1 MQDRQ
6 LDFDGTNRPPAPG
19 VFTDPAGVAAI
30 LWRGR
35 RLFAACVLG
44 CLAVA
49 GVYLIQARRLYQ
61 ATAKILVLDKGGTP
75 LSAGGAEAVRLVRG
89 AEDDIPTH
97 AMLVSSPVVVR
108 RAVEA
113 LGLSNLPS
121 IDRTGGIDAAVREVT
136 ENLSVTR
143 PDRQVKIL
151 QIAYRTRSAE
161 EAVRVVKAIAESYK
175 SFLEEVYAEGNGEV
189 VVLMSRAR
197 DDLNREM
204 KELER
209 KYLEFRQQ
217 APNLTGEGAGR
228 PIVNQRIDEWG
239 RAAREAMVRG
249 VQLKA
254 QLELGRELAGKG
266 VGLWSIAYALDQV
279 GGGEGN
285 RLGPRTLGLGPAPPS
300 DYLRML
306 STEQQQYAERFGAQS
321 TKVKEIQERLAE
333 AQAGS
338 REVRGRLEGAEV
350 RDLLGSIDTT
360 LKSIESM
367 RAEIQR
373 RFDQDMVLAKRAEI
387 DQLTEQNLKN
397 EMSRQRALFDSVVE
411 QFKRATLVGD
421 FSGIRSQVIEP
432 PNALSRPVRPLVT
445 MVLGMA
451 LAAGC
456 VLGLGAALG
465 AELVDPKVRSEAE
478 VRRLWRLPVLGRL
491 PYVAAAQAPPHA
503 PVSLICQT
511 MPRSPSAES
520 YRVVR
525 ANLDLSRRN
534 REARVVMVTGPHGG
548 EGKSTVSVNLA
559 VSLAQ
564 AGRRVLLI
572 DADLRTPSLHKTFG
586 LARGR
591 GLVHLLRGLLPPDRV
606 VQATSVKNL
615 DLVASG
621 PEVPNPAELLS
632 APGLA
637 EALARFRETYETVI
651 LDAPALLPVADPS
664 IIGAAADAIVLVLRV
679 PATRRAD
686 AARAVEAVRG
696 IGTPVLGVIL
706 NGSPADTVPWP
717 WPPSVGPG
725 DATVGAAD
733 PASSEI
739 PHDPRMTFA
748 RGEDAGSP
756 AYREPG
762 RDAPRALTVSPTEAG
777 RR

>member
-1 MQDRQ
+1 MPERRH
-6 LDFDGTNRPPAPG
+6 DFDGAAETPAPG
-19 VFTDPAGVAAI
+19 VFTDPAGVAAV

-44 CLAVA
+44 CLGLA

-75 LSAGGAEAVRLVRG
+75 LSAAGAEAVRLVRG

-108 RAVEA
+108 RAVET
-113 LGLSNLPS
+113 LGLNNLPS
-121 IDRTGGIDAAVREVT
+121 IDRTGGIDAAVRQVT
-136 ENLSVTR
+136 ENLSVSR

-151 QIAYRTRSAE
+151 QIAYRTRSAA
-161 EAVRVVKAIAESYK
+161 EAVRVVTAVAASYK

-189 VVLMSRAR
+189 VVLMSKAR

-204 KELER
+204 KDLER

-217 APNLTGEGAGR
+217 APNLTGDGAGR
-228 PIVNQRIDEWG
+228 PVINQRLDDWG

-279 GGGEGN
+279 GGGEGG

-306 STEQQQYAERFGAQS
+306 STEQQQFAERFGAQS
-321 TKVKEIQERLAE
+321 TKVKEIQEKLAE

-367 RAEIQR
+367 RGEIQR

-397 EMSRQRALFDSVVE
+397 ELARQRALFDSVVE
-411 QFKRATLVGD
+411 QFKRASLVGD
-421 FSGIRSQVIEP
+421 FAGIRSQVIEP
-432 PNALSRPVRPLVT
+432 PNALPKPVRPLVS

-465 AELVDPKVRSEAE
+465 AELVDPKVRSAGE
-478 VRRLWRLPVLGRL
+478 VRRLWRLPVLGQL
-491 PYVAAAQAPPHA
+491 PYVPASQAPRHA
-503 PVSLICQT
+503 PVGLICQT

-520 YRVVR
+520 YRVIR
-525 ANLDLSRRN
+525 ANLDLSRRD
-534 REARVVMVTGPHGG
+534 RDVRVVMVTGPLGG
-548 EGKSTVSVNLA
+548 EGKSTVAVNLA

-572 DADLRTPSLHKTFG
+572 DADLRTPTLHKTFG

-615 DLVASG
+615 DVVASG
-621 PEVPNPAELLS
+621 PEAPNPAELLS
-632 APGLA
+632 APGLV
-637 EALARFRETYETVI
+637 EALARFREGYETVI
-651 LDAPALLPVADPS
+651 IDAPALLPVADPS
-664 IIGAAADAIVLVLRV
+664 IVGAAADAIVLVLRV

-696 IGTPVLGVIL
+696 IGTPVLGVVL
-706 NGSPADTVPWP
+706 NGSAPDAVPWP
-717 WPPSVGPG
+717 WPPS
-725 DATVGAAD
+725 AAAGETSASAGD

-739 PHDPRMTFA
+739 PHDPRMSFT
-748 RGEDAGSP
+748 RGDEAAGP
-756 AYREPG
+756 VYHEPG
-762 RDAPRALTVSPTEAG
+762 LDAVRALSVSPTEAG
-777 RR
+777 HR